1 MNVIVIPD
9 GAMIIVPLIEKNG
22 HTYLSPT
29 NFSKYNNEVDL
40 NPDFKVNL
48 SSETPSGVRGIIS
61 LLIPLLEKADA
72 AIILGQRPAEYE
84 PMYDVLNELIL
95 FCGNGCNNAHSLAV
109 KIVSNLNIPVLKL
122 AYPTTRDEI
131 IDLIT
136 KVNLFLKDFDSSVSD
151 DLDCDLVNKREKVSL
166 DEFKK
171 IIGKL
176 Y

>member
-1 MNVIVIPD
+1 MNVVVIPD

-29 NFSKYNNEVDL
+29 NFSKYNNEVNLD
-40 NPDFKVNL
+40 PDFKVNL
-48 SSETPSGVRGIIS
+48 SSETPSGVRGRIS

-72 AIILGQRPAEYE
+72 AIVLGQRPAEYE
-84 PMYDVLNELIL
+84 PM
-95 FCGNGCNNAHSLAV
+95 
-109 KIVSNLNIPVLKL
+109 VLKL

-136 KVNLFLKDFDSSVSD
+136 KVNLFLKDFDSSVGD
-151 DLDCDLVNKREKVSL
+151 DLDCDLVNKCEKVSL

-171 IIGKL
+171 IIG
-176 Y
+176 

>member
-136 KVNLFLKDFDSSVSD
+136 KVNLICF
-151 DLDCDLVNKREKVSL
+151 
-166 DEFKK
+166 
-171 IIGKL
+171 
-176 Y
+176 

>member
-1 MNVIVIPD
+1 MNVVVIPD

-29 NFSKYNNEVDL
+29 NFSKYNNEVNLD
-40 NPDFKVNL
+40 PDFKVNL
-48 SSETPSGVRGIIS
+48 SSETPSGVRGRIS

-72 AIILGQRPAEYE
+72 AIVLGQRPAEYE

-136 KVNLFLKDFDSSVSD
+136 KVNLFLKYFNSSVSD

-171 IIGKL
+171 IIG
-176 Y
+176 

>member
-1 MNVIVIPD
+1 MNVVVIPD

-29 NFSKYNNEVDL
+29 NFSKYNNEVNLD
-40 NPDFKVNL
+40 PDFKVNL
-48 SSETPSGVRGIIS
+48 SSETPSGVRGRIS

-171 IIGKL
+171 IIG
-176 Y
+176 

>member
-29 NFSKYNNEVDL
+29 NFSKYNNEVNLD
-40 NPDFKVNL
+40 PDFKVNL
-48 SSETPSGVRGIIS
+48 SSETPSGVRGRIS

-72 AIILGQRPAEYE
+72 AIVLGQRPAEYE

-136 KVNLFLKDFDSSVSD
+136 KVNLFLKDFDSSVGD
-151 DLDCDLVNKREKVSL
+151 DLDCDLVNKCEKVSS

-171 IIGKL
+171 IIG
-176 Y
+176 

>member
-1 MNVIVIPD
+1 MNVVVIPD

-29 NFSKYNNEVDL
+29 NFSKYNNEVNLD
-40 NPDFKVNL
+40 PDFKVNL
-48 SSETPSGVRGIIS
+48 SSETPSGVRGRIS

-72 AIILGQRPAEYE
+72 AIVLGQRPAEYE

-171 IIGKL
+171 IIG
-176 Y
+176 